1 MAVARFLE
9 WRVRVERDESE
20 AVLNACAV
28 IAVVFHAQVIGMQES
43 AFGKGIFRFDDT
55 VRVFPA
61 FMDGIAGLN
70 FSLAL
75 ALQFNGEG
83 NIVESETPSGSRIS

>member
-1 MAVARFLE
+1 ME
-9 WRVRVERDESE
+9 
-20 AVLNACAV
+20 
-28 IAVVFHAQVIGMQES
+28 ES
-43 AFGKGIFRFDDT
+43 AFGKGIFRFDDA

-61 FMDGIAGLN
+61 FMDGVSCLN
-70 FSLAL
+70 FEFAL

>member
-1 MAVARFLE
+1 
-9 WRVRVERDESE
+9 
-20 AVLNACAV
+20 
-28 IAVVFHAQVIGMQES
+28 MQES
-43 AFGKGIFRFDDT
+43 AFGKGIFRFDDA

-83 NIVESETPSGSRIS
+83 NIVEIEGTANAEA